1 MDIPAPRLCQLSR
14 TDINQKFG
22 FHLTGQKNKPGQC
35 YISSVETDSPAHYAG
50 LQVGD
55 RVVEVD
61 GAGVGL
67 ENHQQVVTRIA
78 AAGDTLSMLVTDS
91 TCEEYHSS
99 RGIVIT
105 SALPHVVEI
114 RNSNVGDD
122 LHKTILTV
130 NCDKKE
136 KIVDEQVNQT
146 KEVKDANN
154 NESALF
160 HLNIPIL
167 SEKVESVD
175 LMGKDTKEKTE
186 SSEEADILVNLAKTA
201 KEMREIIMQRKKKD
215 PRREKRKDLKRRV
228 EMVEEL

>member
-1 MDIPAPRLCQLSR
+1 MLILLQS
-14 TDINQKFG
+14 INSK
-22 FHLTGQKNKPGQC
+22 
-35 YISSVETDSPAHYAG
+35 YYWIETKIKL
-50 LQVGD
+50 LQ
-55 RVVEVD
+55 
-61 GAGVGL
+61 
-67 ENHQQVVTRIA
+67 
-78 AAGDTLSMLVTDS
+78 
-91 TCEEYHSS
+91 
-99 RGIVIT
+99 
-105 SALPHVVEI
+105 VEI

-167 SEKVESVD
+167 SEKVERVD

-228 EMVEEL
+228 EMVEELWFVNDLINSDDWYYCIFFWAINLKTFE

>member
-1 MDIPAPRLCQLSR
+1 
-14 TDINQKFG
+14 
-22 FHLTGQKNKPGQC
+22 
-35 YISSVETDSPAHYAG
+35 
-50 LQVGD
+50 
-55 RVVEVD
+55 
-61 GAGVGL
+61 L

-91 TCEEYHSS
+91 ACEEYHSS

-114 RNSNVGDD
+114 RNSNVGED

-130 NCDKKE
+130 NCDKNENVVEE
-136 KIVDEQVNQT
+136 KVNQI
-146 KEVKDANN
+146 KEVKDENN
-154 NESALF
+154 NESKNNDSALF

-167 SEKVESVD
+167 SEKIEKVD
-175 LMGKDTKEKTE
+175 LLGKDTKEKTE
-186 SSEEADILVNLAKTA
+186 STDEADILVNLAKTA

-228 EMVEEL
+228 EMIEEL

>member
-1 MDIPAPRLCQLSR
+1 
-14 TDINQKFG
+14 
-22 FHLTGQKNKPGQC
+22 
-35 YISSVETDSPAHYAG
+35 
-50 LQVGD
+50 
-55 RVVEVD
+55 
-61 GAGVGL
+61 L

-91 TCEEYHSS
+91 ACEEYHSS

-114 RNSNVGDD
+114 RNSNVGED

-136 KIVDEQVNQT
+136 NVADEKVNQI
-146 KEVKDANN
+146 KEVKDENN
-154 NESALF
+154 NESNNNDSKNNDSALF

-167 SEKVESVD
+167 SEKIEKVD
-175 LMGKDTKEKTE
+175 LLGKDTKEKNDSTD
-186 SSEEADILVNLAKTA
+186 EADILVNLAKTA

-228 EMVEEL
+228 EMIEEL